1 MKSYFRGKKF
11 WIIQLAK
18 LVLGAILIYVMLR
31 WFEHKQVYI
40 PSLRVD
46 RSGELLERPWE
57 DVYFQ
62 VSDGTTLNG
71 WYFPCDEKSR
81 CPNVAVLL
89 CHGNAGNISHRFG
102 NYAVLLEA
110 GLNVFAFD
118 YRGYGR
124 SHGVPSEE
132 GTYSDAVAA
141 YNWLVE
147 KGFEKTRIIGLGES
161 LGGGIVSELA
171 IRVPLGGII
180 VQSSFTS
187 IPDLGAELFP
197 WLPVRWLSTIRY
209 DTLGKLPEIHVP
221 VMIMHSR
228 EDSLIGFG
236 HAEKNYAAANDPKRL
251 WELVGD
257 HNDTLATNAESY
269 GNGITEFL
277 VLSGLLQ

>member
-1 MKSYFRGKKF
+1 MKPQRRGGKF

-18 LVLGAILIYVMLR
+18 LVFGAILIYVMLR

-40 PSLRVD
+40 PSVRFD
-46 RSGELLERPWE
+46 RTGEWLGRPWE

-62 VSDGTTLNG
+62 AADGTVLNG
-71 WYFPCDEKSR
+71 WYFPCDKKSR
-81 CPNVAVLL
+81 CPNVAILL
-89 CHGNAGNISHRFG
+89 CHGNAGNISHRFE
-102 NYAVLLEA
+102 NYSVLLEV

-124 SHGVPSEE
+124 SEGVPSEE
-132 GTYSDAVAA
+132 GTYHDVEAA

-147 KGFEKTRIIGLGES
+147 KGFEKTQIVGLGKS

-171 IRVPLGGII
+171 ARVSLGGII
-180 VQSSFTS
+180 VQNSFTS

-197 WLPVRWLSTIRY
+197 WLPVKWLSTIRY
-209 DTLGKLPEIHVP
+209 DTLAKLPEIHVP

-228 EDSLIGFG
+228 GDTLIGFK
-236 HAEKNYAAANDPKRL
+236 HAEKNYAAANNPKRL
-251 WELVGD
+251 WELSGD
-257 HNDTLATNAESY
+257 HNDTLASNAESY
-269 GNGITEFL
+269 RNGITEFL

>member
-1 MKSYFRGKKF
+1 M
-11 WIIQLAK
+11 QLAK
-18 LVLGAILIYVMLR
+18 LALGTILVYVMLR

-40 PSLRVD
+40 PSVRFE
-46 RSGELLERPWE
+46 RSGEWLGRPWE

-62 VSDGTTLNG
+62 AADGTVLNG
-71 WYFPCDEKSR
+71 WFFPCNEESL

-102 NYAVLLEA
+102 NYAVLLDA

-124 SHGVPSEE
+124 SKGVPGEK
-132 GTYSDAVAA
+132 GTYQDAEAA
-141 YNWLVE
+141 YHWLVE
-147 KGFEKTRIIGLGES
+147 KGFAETQIVGLGES

-197 WLPVRWLSTIRY
+197 WLPVKSLSSIRY
-209 DTLGKLPEIHVP
+209 DTQGKLSEIHVP

-228 EDSLIGFG
+228 EDSLVRFS

-251 WELVGD
+251 WELEGD
-257 HNDTLATNAESY
+257 HNDTLASNAESY
-269 GNGITEFL
+269 RNGIKEFL